1 MNRSWKILSGVC
13 GVLVALMAVAAAS
26 AEVAAEHTRIVPRAV
41 LGAVHA
47 DVTTIDVQGQTR
59 KFSWDKGRVTAKSD
73 TSITIARRDGKSVTL
88 GLNEKTSLRAKN
100 GTLNVGDLVIAYS
113 REGAAYLVL
122 AVQTREGPPPPRSTP
137 PPKSTID
144 PAVKDREREGPI
156 HEKAVGFSR
165 RLVHIDWALLMPD
178 GKSFTLAYDRGVIT
192 AKTVSSITLKRA
204 DGKSVTL
211 KVGEETKIHKE
222 DGVKVG
228 KRAVVYSRDGT
239 ALNVISGE
247 KTRDD

>member
-1 MNRSWKILSGVC
+1 MNRSWNLSAAC
-13 GVLVALMAVAAAS
+13 GVLVVMTAATAS
-26 AEVAAEHTRIVPRAV
+26 ANANSKQTSIVPRAV

-47 DVTTIDVQGQTR
+47 DVTTIDARGQALKYR
-59 KFSWDKGRVTAKSD
+59 WDKGRLTARSD

-88 GLNEKTSLRAKN
+88 ELSETTRVRAKN
-100 GTLNVGDLVIAYS
+100 GTLRVGDLVVAYS
-113 REGAAYLVL
+113 REGTVYLVL
-122 AVQTREGPPPPRSTP
+122 AFQTREGPPPPKSAP
-137 PPKSTID
+137 PPIWTID
-144 PAVKDREREGPI
+144 PAVKDREREVSLK
-156 HEKAVGFSR
+156 EKPLGFSR
-165 RLVHIDWALLMPD
+165 RFVHIDWALIMPD
-178 GKSFTLAYDRGVIT
+178 GKSFTLAYDRGEVS

-211 KVGEETKIHKE
+211 AVGEKTRIQK

-228 KRAVVYSRDGT
+228 DRAVVYSRDGT